1 MGALDQDV
9 PPWKRDFDDED
20 LTRIMRSDDALF
32 EQHQAMLQDVFA
44 YFTGAEG
51 GEQRVLPPLVCMR
64 TFGAGASIDALL
76 TGLRGVDTLTTLNLS
91 GCIHVGREALLMA
104 LPTLPQLKCLELAG

>member
-20 LTRIMRSDDALF
+20 LERITKSDDALF
-32 EQHQAMLQDVFA
+32 QQHQAMLQDLFA
-44 YFTGAEG
+44 YFSAGEG
-51 GEQRVLPPLVCMR
+51 CEELVLPPLVCMR
-64 TFGAGASIDALL
+64 TFGAGTSIDALL

-104 LPTLPQLKCLELAG
+104 LPTLPQLQRLELAG